1 MENQRGQWSSK
12 FGFIMAGAGS
22 AIGLGNMWRF
32 PYIAGENGGAAFVLI
47 YLVVV
52 LLLGLPYM
60 IAELALGRATQRN
73 PVGAILSI
81 KPGSNWKWVGVL
93 GVITGLG
100 ILSFYAVIAGWTL
113 GYIYKTGV
121 GTGLN
126 FQQFVADP
134 LLNLLLF
141 AVFLFLT
148 TIIVYGGVESG
159 IEKWSKILMP
169 LLFLILLGLIIYS
182 VSLPGAM
189 KGVSFYLN
197 PDFSRISGKTVLA
210 ALGQAFFSLSLGMG
224 LMITYGSYLSKK
236 DNMVVSAVYIS
247 LFDTLA
253 AFMAGLM
260 IFPALFSMGE
270 SPAVGP
276 TLVFIILPKLFAQM
290 PGGTIVGPF
299 FFILLAIA
307 ALTSTISLLEVPVA
321 YLVDEKKLNRKKVV
335 WIAAVVTFILGI
347 PAALSQG
354 ACPVF
359 TSLQIIPRYLSSADI
374 LSQMSFLFGDLS
386 LVVGGLFLSVFIGWV
401 WQGRKAAE
409 EIQQGSAVF
418 LKLKNLWIFMIK
430 FFIPAVIFVILLN
443 LFGIFN

>member
-1 MENQRGQWSSK
+1 
-12 FGFIMAGAGS
+12 
-22 AIGLGNMWRF
+22 
-32 PYIAGENGGAAFVLI
+32 
-47 YLVVV
+47 
-52 LLLGLPYM
+52 
-60 IAELALGRATQRN
+60 
-73 PVGAILSI
+73 
-81 KPGSNWKWVGVL
+81 VGVL

-321 YLVDEKKLNRKKVV
+321 YLVDEKKLNRKMVV

-401 WQGRKAAE
+401 WQGRQAAE